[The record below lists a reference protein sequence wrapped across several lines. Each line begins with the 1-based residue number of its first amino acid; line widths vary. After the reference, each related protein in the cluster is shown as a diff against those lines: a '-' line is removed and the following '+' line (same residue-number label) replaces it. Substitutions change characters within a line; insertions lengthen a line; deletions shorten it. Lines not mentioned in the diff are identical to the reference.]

1 MGKKQQQKKKQ
12 QQQQQSQVHLQQS
25 PVLSVDNQ
33 TTTSSTNKDVS
44 LISSGSGIGS
54 FKKISTQKRNEL
66 NDLVMNLRKL
76 TFLRKTNPSEQ
87 WQEYVEMQ
95 AILERIQ
102 TIESCLKFKS
112 SGGKNRS
119 ANIESF
125 NKWADEND
133 VKHDGVRIAE
143 FPGFDL
149 GLEATRDIKKGDP
162 IITVPRKLILSEE
175 LLGSKMSLFHFEP
188 KIMSNLK
195 LTYVLIREKVKP
207 ESFWKPYID
216 LLPEKYS
223 TVLYYTVN
231 DMQELKGTSALSQ
244 AIAQCKNIAR
254 QYAMMYQNFQ
264 QMKQKS
270 PLAERFSYDLYRWG
284 VSTVM
289 TRENIIPRLDQSE
302 DEDSTH
308 GFDTIASLI
317 PFWDMANHKDGTITS
332 FFNMESSQL
341 ESSALNDFQ
350 KGEQI
355 FIYYGDRSN
364 ADLLVHNGFVYPD
377 NKKDSVSI
385 KLGLSNSDE
394 LLDER
399 TKLLEMLEIPK
410 NAELKVF
417 QAPTFISPKLLAFVR
432 IFNMNKDQLEHWI
445 ENRATDLFHID
456 CALET
461 SLESKTWLFLQT
473 RLSLLL
479 KVFPTTL
486 EEDELALQN
495 HEKGQTKLGY
505 LKALILQYRILE
517 KRILTNALDYAKQR
531 TKA

>member
-12 QQQQQSQVHLQQS
+12 QQQTQGQQQQQQQQLHQVSTDQQ
-25 PVLSVDNQ
+25 P
-33 TTTSSTNKDVS
+33 TTSAAKE
-44 LISSGSGIGS
+44 IAGGS
-54 FKKISTQKRNEL
+54 FKRISAQKRNEL
-66 NDLVMNLRKL
+66 NELVMNLRKI
-76 TFLRKTNPSEQ
+76 TFLRKFNPNEQ
-87 WQEYVEMQ
+87 WQDYVEMQ

-102 TIESCLKFKS
+102 TIESCLKFKG
-112 SGGKNRS
+112 SGGKNRA
-119 ANIESF
+119 ANVEAF

-149 GLEATRDIKKGDP
+149 GLEATKDIIKGDP
-162 IITVPRKLILSEE
+162 IIIVPRKLILSEE
-175 LLGSKMSLFHFEP
+175 LLGSRMSLLPFEP
-188 KIMSNLK
+188 KMMSNLK
-195 LTYVLIREKVKP
+195 LTYVLMWEKVNP

-223 TVLYYTVN
+223 TVLYYSVN

-270 PLAERFSYDLYRWG
+270 VLAERFSYDLYRWG

-289 TRENIIPRLDQSE
+289 TRENIIPRLDQPE

-332 FFNMESSQL
+332 FFNMELCQL
-341 ESSALNDFQ
+341 ESSALTDFQ

-385 KLGLSNSDE
+385 KLGLSSSDE
-394 LLDER
+394 LLTER

-410 NAELKVF
+410 NTELKVF
-417 QAPTFISPKLLAFVR
+417 QAPLFISPKLLAFVR
-432 IFNMNKDQLEHWI
+432 IFNMNKEQLEHWI

-479 KVFPTTL
+479 RVFPTTL

-495 HEKGQTKLGY
+495 HEKGQTKVGY